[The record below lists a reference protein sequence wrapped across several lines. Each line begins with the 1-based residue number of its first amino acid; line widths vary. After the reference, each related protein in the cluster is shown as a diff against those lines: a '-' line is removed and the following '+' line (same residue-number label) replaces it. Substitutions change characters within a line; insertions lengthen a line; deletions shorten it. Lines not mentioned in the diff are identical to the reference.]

1 MSISAAKRRSLK
13 PSQFAYPRQRKYPID
28 TPKRARNALSRAA
41 QSKTSGTYS
50 HVAAAVR
57 RKYGN
62 RIASVARKRGTVAH
76 AGYRRKPSA
85 RRRWR

>member
-1 MSISAAKRRSLK
+1 LSITAAKRRSLK
-13 PSQFAYPRQRKYPID
+13 PSQFAYPKQKKYPID

-50 HVAAAVR
+50 HVAKAVR

-62 RIASVARKRGTVAH
+62 RIASVGRARGTTSRP
-76 AGYRRKPSA
+76 GYKRKSTT
-85 RRRWR
+85 RRRRR